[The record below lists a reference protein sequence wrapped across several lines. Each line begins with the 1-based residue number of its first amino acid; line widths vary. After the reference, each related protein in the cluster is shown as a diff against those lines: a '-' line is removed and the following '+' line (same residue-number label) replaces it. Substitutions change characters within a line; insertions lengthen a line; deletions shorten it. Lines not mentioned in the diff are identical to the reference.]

1 MQQNEVVKI
10 LRYGG
15 VLNMRDR
22 KEKLF
27 VKIQR
32 NKQETGF
39 VCWQKFVAK
48 VKGQWVNHNQY
59 LSLKDVLM
67 IRQQIINNN
76 LQIN

>member
-1 MQQNEVVKI
+1 METNEVIKL
-10 LRYGG
+10 LRHGG

-39 VCWQKFVAK
+39 VCWQRFVAK
-48 VKGQWVNHNQY
+48 TKGQWVNWNQY
-59 LSLKDVLM
+59 LSLKDVLQ
-67 IRQQIINNN
+67 IRQQIINNKN
-76 LQIN
+76 LK